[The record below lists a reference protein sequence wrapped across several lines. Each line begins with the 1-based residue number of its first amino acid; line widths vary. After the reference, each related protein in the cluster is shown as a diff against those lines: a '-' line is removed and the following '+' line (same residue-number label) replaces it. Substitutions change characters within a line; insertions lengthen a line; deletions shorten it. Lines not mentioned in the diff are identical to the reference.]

1 MLDSYQKFI
10 YLRTYSR
17 FVNEKGR
24 RETWEETVQRYMD
37 YMRSKLG
44 KKLREE
50 EYEEIHQ
57 AIETLEVMPSMRLL
71 WTAGP
76 AVEKS
81 HAMSYNCSFT
91 TPTKI
96 KSFGEIL
103 YLLTCG
109 CGVGY
114 SVERKFVDQLPVIEP
129 QDGGK
134 KEVYVVPDTREG
146 WADAL
151 VDGMRAWYEGKDVTF
166 DYSKIRPLG
175 APLKSMGGRASGPA
189 PLKDLLE
196 HTRRIVL
203 SRQGMRLRPIDAHDI
218 ITKIGD
224 IVVVGGTRRSAQIS
238 LSDLGDDEMRHA
250 KVGAFWEHSPHRAM
264 ANNSAVYSEKPDIK
278 TFTREWLALMESGT
292 GERGIF
298 VRNGRMPER
307 RRALLGTRVSE
318 LGTNPCFH
326 PDTIIET
333 VHGRKKI
340 KDIVSPTKVYTME
353 DDGSLGIRESS
364 ASWKTKE
371 NTKVVTVK
379 ISTGKTLTVT
389 PDHQIYV
396 LDKGWVAA
404 SDLIAGDTVVHLS
417 RQRRGASYIGIKL
430 TSEPCNAYRMEHR
443 FVFDGCE
450 TEGKSLSK
458 HFDVH
463 HIDGDTHNND
473 IDNLECLTHAEHATL
488 TRSECENN
496 HQVRGEDGKFI
507 SGSDSRFGAKE
518 IRSLPDE
525 LKANLVNQYPRVE
538 SVEDAGLSDVYD
550 ISVAGTNN
558 VIANYIVAH
567 NCGEILL
574 QPRQF
579 CNLSEVVARAGDT
592 RSSLARKIRIAAILG
607 TFQSSLCDFGYLSAE
622 WTKTTAEERLLGVSI
637 TGQYDSEEAR
647 KPATLRALR
656 DLAVETNSTYA
667 RRFGIPAST
676 SVTAVKP
683 SGTVSQLVDAASGIH
698 PRYSEYYI
706 RRVRISSVDP
716 LYKLLRDAGVPC
728 QPEVG
733 QTEDT
738 ATVFVLQFPRHSPE
752 GAVTTDQVGGVQ
764 QLEYWRTVKENYTE
778 HNPSCTIHVKDDEWL
793 EVGAWVYRN
802 WDIVG
807 GLSFLPRDSNVYQLA
822 PYEAIDR
829 RTYERLLREF
839 PEVDYE
845 RLLEYESNDNTLGAR
860 EAACVSGL
868 CDIL

>member
-81 HAMSYNCSFT
+81 HAMAYNCSFT
-91 TPTKI
+91 IPTKI

-151 VDGMRAWYEGKDVTF
+151 VDGMKAWYEGKDVTF

-318 LGTNPCFH
+318 LGTNPC
-326 PDTIIET
+326 
-333 VHGRKKI
+333 
-340 KDIVSPTKVYTME
+340 
-353 DDGSLGIRESS
+353 
-364 ASWKTKE
+364 
-371 NTKVVTVK
+371 
-379 ISTGKTLTVT
+379 
-389 PDHQIYV
+389 
-396 LDKGWVAA
+396 
-404 SDLIAGDTVVHLS
+404 
-417 RQRRGASYIGIKL
+417 
-430 TSEPCNAYRMEHR
+430 
-443 FVFDGCE
+443 
-450 TEGKSLSK
+450 
-458 HFDVH
+458 
-463 HIDGDTHNND
+463 
-473 IDNLECLTHAEHATL
+473 
-488 TRSECENN
+488 
-496 HQVRGEDGKFI
+496 
-507 SGSDSRFGAKE
+507 
-518 IRSLPDE
+518 
-525 LKANLVNQYPRVE
+525 
-538 SVEDAGLSDVYD
+538 
-550 ISVAGTNN
+550 
-558 VIANYIVAH
+558 
-567 NCGEILL
+567 GEILL

-667 RRFGIPAST
+667 RRFGIPTST

-807 GLSFLPRDSNVYQLA
+807 GLSFLPKDSNVYQLA

-860 EAACVSGL
+860 EAACVSGTCEL
-868 CDIL
+868 V